1 MCCFME
7 LTRRSCLNTSGMIYS
22 EKRMTLSFCL
32 PGRKKN
38 PDNPVNPV
46 KKTKNLS
53 VLCAWFIFTL
63 FASLAPLF
71 TP

>member
-1 MCCFME
+1 MYCFME

-22 EKRMTLSFCL
+22 AKRMNLSFCL

-46 KKTKNLS
+46 KKTKPLS
-53 VLCAWFIFTL
+53 VPGAFVYPVKLTIVT
-63 FASLAPLF
+63 
-71 TP
+71 T